1 MKQFVEMV
9 IMDIKMTYKSFMSLF
24 LLIIPLVIL
33 LVLKGFLPSVE
44 DTTETIAVVTEGP
57 LAVQE
62 EMVKTLGRIADVKKY
77 ATLEE
82 VKKKMNGYGSA
93 EGLYWDPE
101 RDQYVSLVER
111 TLKGNTSFSTA
122 SRIIR
127 QALLKKEFPGEER
140 ATSFYSHVPEELKDR
155 SEIPPVASMGG
166 AVFIV
171 YLLIIMGFVI
181 GLSIVTDKE
190 YGTNKAIRVSPVT
203 KAEYFFGRVV
213 HPVLIILVYTIICLL
228 LLRLMEV
235 NILQVYVI
243 VIASLLTT
251 LFFGLV
257 LGGLAHNETEGI
269 GYGKMLGMVS
279 LLSLLGG
286 ILMPDNWKWVVYWVP
301 LYWIFDNLQDVF
313 THVSTWA
320 SVFWK
325 SGVIIGT
332 TLVYFFLLRKKLLKG
347 LS

>member
-9 IMDIKMTYKSFMSLF
+9 VMDIKMTYKSFMSLF

-62 EMVKTLGRIADVKKY
+62 EMVKTLGRIADIKEY

-93 EGLYWDPE
+93 EGLYRDPE
-101 RDQYVSLVER
+101 KEQYVSLVER

-127 QALLKKEFPGEER
+127 QALLKAEFPEEER
-140 ATSFYSHVPEELKDR
+140 ATVFYSHVPEELEDR

-190 YGTNKAIRVSPVT
+190 YGTNKALRVSPVT
-203 KAEYFFGRVV
+203 KTEYFFGRVV

-235 NILQVYVI
+235 NILQVYAI

-257 LGGLAHNETEGI
+257 MGGLARNETEGI

-279 LLSLLGG
+279 LLSLLGESSCLTIG
-286 ILMPDNWKWVVYWVP
+286 SGW
-301 LYWIFDNLQDVF
+301 
-313 THVSTWA
+313 STGCP
-320 SVFWK
+320 STGSLTTFRMSSPMYQHGPRC
-325 SGVIIGT
+325 SGN
-332 TLVYFFLLRKKLLKG
+332 RE
-347 LS
+347 